1 MFDSK
6 QITRLLELD
15 EQMHKV
21 ETMHLRDRPLARGL
35 LILAII
41 MLSIGGIAIYNYLG
55 DLKTLLLPGILIP
68 ALYLESLFCRR
79 AVRISVDNITKHL
92 EGFVEDP
99 SNTTELVNVFNAL
112 RNVLDLGDL
121 HWYTRQCAE
130 GKLNGTRQK
139 ILDNLRSVFENATK
153 ENGAQEDPF
162 GLGTKVLYGVDV
174 NNGFFHPVVLL
185 EFNNGTLRITYRL
198 VMLNDKLQLCS
209 NHVINLSPEL
219 EEKIYNV
226 LIAARKSLGY
236 PV

>member
-1 MFDSK
+1 MFDPKS
-6 QITRLLELD
+6 ITALSNLD
-15 EQMHKV
+15 KAMHKV

-41 MLSIGGIAIYNYLG
+41 MLSIGGIAIFNYLG
-55 DLKTLLLPGILIP
+55 DLKTLLLPGMLVS
-68 ALYLESLFCRR
+68 ALLLESLFYRR
-79 AVRISVDNITKHL
+79 AVRISMDNITKHL
-92 EGFVEDP
+92 EGFVKDP
-99 SNTTELVNVFNAL
+99 SNTPELVRVFNAL
-112 RNVLDLGDL
+112 RHVLDWGDL

-139 ILDNLRSVFENATK
+139 ILDNVCGVLENATK